1 MLNILPVQVFDLYGQ
16 FFCRCNGPVHIQAPT
31 EGQLAHLKGINSV
44 AMDYAFHS
52 HAEVTISIGNH
63 TYHAT
68 VIDRKYELDALV
80 IKVHSYQFLQ
90 TYVGQYLE
98 NVTAHFDVN
107 HLFYKR
113 LHEAIT
119 YANSKVVVKKLL
131 PEKEVFTSSKKKIRL
146 KLPMNF
152 SIDSEYQR
160 AALSQMLSCNP
171 GAPCLVLGPFGTGK
185 THVLA
190 AAIGKLLE
198 DPSNKLLVCTHLNR
212 CADGLYKT
220 LQKHI
225 GFPQTLGQ
233 VVRLVPNEEGLRHLR
248 IPEPYSCRVANIDAM
263 TDINYWPAIVTT
275 FITALHLKEMAAG
288 QGMVFNF
295 THIFIDEG
303 AQSREP
309 EALGALV
316 MAESSTRIVVVGDHQ
331 QVCSNNNFMGMSSH
345 LTLST

>member
-1 MLNILPVQVFDLYGQ
+1 M
-16 FFCRCNGPVHIQAPT
+16 HIQAPT
-31 EGQLAHLKGINSV
+31 EGQLALLKGVNSV
-44 AMDYAFHS
+44 AMDYAFHN
-52 HAEVTISIGNH
+52 HAEITINIDNH

-68 VIDRKYELDALV
+68 VIDRKYEQDTLV

-90 TYVGQYLE
+90 TYAGQHLE
-98 NVTAHFDVN
+98 NATAHFDVN

-119 YANSKVVVKKLL
+119 YANSIVVIEKLL
-131 PEKEVFTSSKKKIRL
+131 PAKGVFSSFQCKRNL
-146 KLPMNF
+146 RFRNF

-225 GFPQTLGQ
+225 GYTQTLGQ
-233 VVRLVPNEEGLRHLR
+233 VVRLVPNEEGLLHVR
-248 IPEPYSCRVANIDAM
+248 IPEPYSYRVANND
-263 TDINYWPAIVTT
+263 TVNDINYWPAIVTT

-295 THIFIDEG
+295 THILIDEG

-331 QVCSNNNFMGMSSH
+331 QVCIPLAIITLGMSSH
-345 LTLST
+345 FTLST